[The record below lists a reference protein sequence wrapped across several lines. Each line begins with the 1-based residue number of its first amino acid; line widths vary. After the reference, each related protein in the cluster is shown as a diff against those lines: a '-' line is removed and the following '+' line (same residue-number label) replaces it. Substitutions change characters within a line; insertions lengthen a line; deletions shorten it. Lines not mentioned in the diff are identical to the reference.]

1 MLAHSVDFSVNS
13 FHGWGTPGTEERLV
27 SSGGKKLSPYE
38 SSREEEDRS
47 WLLIEMTMI
56 YINKWEKYSKGKV
69 HAPQGELRKV
79 IKELLVEV
87 MTELRYEGWSG
98 YEQEN

>member
-1 MLAHSVDFSVNS
+1 MGEVLLELRKDYWVA
-13 FHGWGTPGTEERLV
+13 
-27 SSGGKKLSPYE
+27 GKKNLSPYE
-38 SSREEEDRS
+38 SSKEEEDRS

-56 YINKWEKYSKGKV
+56 YINKWEKYNKGKV
-69 HAPQGELRKV
+69 QVPHGELWKG

-87 MTELRYEGWSG
+87 MIELRYEGWSG